1 MTRILHVVNR
11 AGVFYWRRRLPADV
25 ATAFGRP
32 QILISMKSRDPKSA
46 RRIAQRLSATFDQ
59 FLYRMQLEK
68 RLPTKQEQAII
79 LRQLYKLILD
89 ECHEERARHYASD
102 EVPAGALL
110 LTQSSAEVDDPL
122 PREERDRQSFFMNPK
137 ETAEALR
144 RHLIEN
150 RYSPIR
156 WLLKPILADYQIDVE
171 ADEIASRKFLRLA
184 IQLAAQA
191 FDDADGEING
201 DCPPSGLDALLAQA
215 RADVEITGNPTERP
229 RLPSDK
235 TGPREASAA
244 ASPLSATPKTSHP
257 ISFFVGRFL
266 KEDKDHVTA
275 GTAGQK
281 SATLKLLIKVVGDI
295 PADTV
300 RREDAKKL
308 RATLERLPA
317 TYGKSSRHAEMS
329 VDEILAGM
337 KSSEKTMSLATLNRH
352 WRTIVAFYRYV
363 NVQDDVT
370 PINLDRV
377 FGEFRWSPSVPGEKD
392 RIPWDD
398 QSLVALF
405 SSPIWKGFSPH
416 PGKRYW
422 RHEPGDVIVKDEH
435 WWLPLLGL
443 YHGARQEELCQLRGT
458 DIFVDEESK
467 VAVMN
472 FHEGMKLKTK
482 ASVRKVPIHSA
493 VIKLGF
499 MELAQKAG
507 SNLLFPKMQP
517 GGRDR
522 KYAFEYSQQFSEY
535 RKAIGVYK
543 ELMDFHSFRHNLTTK
558 MIDEGGR
565 SILEVDEI
573 TGHDSSERK
582 DIKAKNKTET
592 MRYFAG
598 HRLTRL
604 REALETVA
612 YPQIDIDGLSRLAAE
627 SVSHEARLAKQYP
640 RAWGQNPQGR
650 RRSKGSGRV
659 PSVD

>member
-1 MTRILHVVNR
+1 
-11 AGVFYWRRRLPADV
+11 
-25 ATAFGRP
+25 
-32 QILISMKSRDPKSA
+32 
-46 RRIAQRLSATFDQ
+46 
-59 FLYRMQLEK
+59 
-68 RLPTKQEQAII
+68 
-79 LRQLYKLILD
+79 
-89 ECHEERARHYASD
+89 
-102 EVPAGALL
+102 
-110 LTQSSAEVDDPL
+110 
-122 PREERDRQSFFMNPK
+122 
-137 ETAEALR
+137 
-144 RHLIEN
+144 
-150 RYSPIR
+150 
-156 WLLKPILADYQIDVE
+156 
-171 ADEIASRKFLRLA
+171 
-184 IQLAAQA
+184 
-191 FDDADGEING
+191 
-201 DCPPSGLDALLAQA
+201 
-215 RADVEITGNPTERP
+215 
-229 RLPSDK
+229 
-235 TGPREASAA
+235 
-244 ASPLSATPKTSHP
+244 
-257 ISFFVGRFL
+257 
-266 KEDKDHVTA
+266 
-275 GTAGQK
+275 
-281 SATLKLLIKVVGDI
+281 
-295 PADTV
+295 
-300 RREDAKKL
+300 
-308 RATLERLPA
+308 
-317 TYGKSSRHAEMS
+317 
-329 VDEILAGM
+329 
-337 KSSEKTMSLATLNRH
+337 
-352 WRTIVAFYRYV
+352 
-363 NVQDDVT
+363 
-370 PINLDRV
+370 
-377 FGEFRWSPSVPGEKD
+377 
-392 RIPWDD
+392 
-398 QSLVALF
+398 
-405 SSPIWKGFSPH
+405 
-416 PGKRYW
+416 
-422 RHEPGDVIVKDEH
+422 VKDEH